1 MANVLGTLFT
11 DIANAI
17 RNKTG
22 ATDKMSPKDF
32 PIYINNISVN
42 GGGDDSDTKEWKF
55 ASGTLTSTGGAMT
68 ITHNLGA
75 IPDIVYV
82 KMGKTQADTNTN
94 YLLSTV
100 QFSNAMIEAFNGNG
114 DYSEKG
120 LGVVMTQALGV
131 IQLTLEDGVD
141 GAHTSFGGIY
151 GAIRNANA
159 TTFTVGGGST
169 TPIPS
174 GRTVT
179 WWAVSGIT

>member
-1 MANVLGTLFT
+1 MANVLATLFT

-22 ATDKMSPKDF
+22 TTAKMSPNDF
-32 PIYINNISVN
+32 PIQINNIVV
-42 GGGDDSDTKEWKF
+42 GGDGDGSDKQWKF
-55 ASGTLTSTGGAMT
+55 ARGEITSTGGAMT

-82 KMGKTQADTNTN
+82 KMEKTQADTNTN

-114 DYSEKG
+114 DWSEKG
-120 LGVVMTQALGV
+120 LGVVMSQALGV

-141 GAHTSFGGIY
+141 GAHTSFGGMY

-159 TTFTVGGGST
+159 TTFTVGGGSM